1 VAAFEAWHAGQPD
14 RWEFIGGQPR
24 LMAPASMQHTIIKNN
39 AGFAFRQALADQE
52 CTALVDGAQILT
64 DDISAI
70 PDVVV
75 TCAPIDLETPAIAE
89 PVIII
94 EVMSPSS
101 VDDDTGRKWLSYR
114 KIASLKWRRTSAWC
128 MSTAARVISGA
139 SASSARAAS
148 PSTTRP
154 CASIWTRSTPEPRW
168 QHSPALQCCF
178 FFFASC
184 GPLPH
189 EGGSGSSADTCD
201 IRQAPAR
208 KVSFEV
214 MADASDFR
222 SRTKQARTI
231 QDDVRERRS
240 TLKPEDR

>member
-1 VAAFEAWHAGQPD
+1 MARTAQTVDWPRTVAAFEAWHAGQPD

-75 TCAPIDLETPAIAE
+75 TCAPIDLETPVIAE

-114 KIASLKWRRTSAWC
+114 KIASLKHYIVLAQDQRLVHVHS
-128 MSTAARVISGA
+128 
-139 SASSARAAS
+139 RAGDL
-148 PSTTRP
+148 
-154 CASIWTRSTPEPRW
+154 W
-168 QHSPALQCCF
+168 
-178 FFFASC
+178 
-184 GPLPH
+184 
-189 EGGSGSSADTCD
+189 
-201 IRQAPAR
+201 
-208 KVSFEV
+208 
-214 MADASDFR
+214 
-222 SRTKQARTI
+222 
-231 QDDVRERRS
+231 RERFIGTGS
-240 TLKPEDR
+240 LSLEDPPLCVDLDTLYAGAELAA